1 MAISDEQ
8 RLFRAERLGSSD
20 ATRLMAGDW
29 RALWEEKTGR
39 VEPPCLDFVP
49 RVQIGIATE
58 PLHAAFYTH
67 RTGVACRLAEG
78 TLVHPEFDF
87 IVAHLDFLTW
97 RRPEDEGRSPC
108 DTLVEAKFTAGF
120 KSDPE
125 LVQHY
130 HWQIQH
136 QLLVSGLPYAV
147 LSILRPSS
155 YSLLPVE
162 RSERDMAKLLDS
174 LHAFWWYV
182 ENDIEPPDPEPMAA
196 PAVTGARVLD
206 MSRHNEFAA
215 WGGIL
220 AENEPG
226 MRAYRDAENALKA
239 LMPADAQVAFLPGTA
254 GEGRANEAR
263 GIFLT
268 RSSDGKLALR
278 FGDLPR
284 RHRAKLEPWE
294 PGAVPAD
301 SLDEF

>member
-29 RALWEEKTGR
+29 RGLWEEKTGR

-58 PLHAAFYTH
+58 PLHAAFYAH
-67 RTGVACRLAEG
+67 RTGVACRPAEG
-78 TLVHPEFDF
+78 TLVHPEFGF

-97 RRPEDEGRSPC
+97 RRPEDKGCLPC

-120 KSDPE
+120 KSDQE
-125 LVQHY
+125 LGQQY

-136 QLLVSGLPYAV
+136 QFLVSGLPHAV

-162 RSERDMAKLLDS
+162 RDERGIAKLLDS

-182 ENDIEPPDPEPMAA
+182 ENDIEPPDPEPVAA

-220 AENEPG
+220 MENELG
-226 MRAYRDAENALKA
+226 MRAYRGAETALKA
-239 LMPADAQVAFLPGTA
+239 LMPADAQIAFLPGA
-254 GEGRANEAR
+254 SGESAASEPCGVYLA
-263 GIFLT
+263 

-278 FGDLPR
+278 FGGLPR

-294 PGAVPAD
+294 PDAAPAV
-301 SLDEF
+301 SSDEF